1 MEPRILGTDEH
12 GHADPTRGPRTESG
26 PSPAKPT
33 GWRRMTPGLYAG
45 QQSAN
50 AWDGLPP
57 GVTHWELLT
66 ALDRAAAALPIPRP
80 EIDTLRILWTWTRA
94 EDWRRDSRPLVW
106 PSNDLLM
113 DVLGLTLSG
122 LRRRLRGL
130 AERGLIGFRDS
141 PNGRRYGHRD
151 NAGRIVLETTYGI
164 DLSPAAALY
173 DVALDAAEAHAGDR
187 RERASL
193 KRRRTRA
200 RRALLQVLETARDHG
215 HARTLDAPR
224 LARAGELALMTLPTA
239 ALPALAEAVESLEA
253 LVAAAEARLAEALG
267 VDAAGKED
275 RDAESTA
282 SSVKNEPLGS
292 TGGALIQDTTE
303 HPLPNGR
310 YCNEARQRDRSAV
323 QGPAG
328 SEKSDSRKGGLRK
341 MEAPKPKGSGDRA
354 AEKPPSPGSASG
366 NARSGRHS
374 ATYDHGLAYTPLKNV
389 LAVLPSDIR
398 DWLPP
403 GQRPSWANLVD
414 LMHMHLGPL
423 GVSSQAW
430 TMACTELGR
439 YGAAVAVAIVAAK
452 RDGIDKPDRYLRSMA
467 YRAQQ
472 GELRLHQSVWG
483 ILQARREARA
493 RTGREGRADGRG

>member
-12 GHADPTRGPRTESG
+12 GPG
-26 PSPAKPT
+26 KPT
-33 GWRRMTPGLYAG
+33 GFRRMTPGLYAG

-66 ALDRAAAALPIPRP
+66 ALDRAAPALALPRP
-80 EIDTLRILWTWTRA
+80 EIDTLRILWTWSRA

-106 PSNDLLM
+106 PSNELLM

-122 LRRRLRGL
+122 LRRRLKSL

-141 PNGRRYGHRD
+141 PNGRRYGRRD
-151 NAGRIVLETTYGI
+151 TAGRIVLEASYGI

-173 DVALDAAEAHAGDR
+173 DVAHDAAEAHAGDR

-215 HARTLDAPR
+215 HTRTLDAPR

-239 ALPALAEAVESLEA
+239 ALPVLAEAVASLEA
-253 LVAAAEARLAEALG
+253 MVAAAEARLAEALG
-267 VDAAGKED
+267 VEPAGKED
-275 RDAESTA
+275 RDGESTA
-282 SSVKNEPLGS
+282 SSVENEPLGS
-292 TGGALIQDTTE
+292 TGGALIQNTTE
-303 HPLPNGR
+303 IPLPTGR
-310 YCNEARQRDRSAV
+310 YRNEARQRDRSAV
-323 QGPAG
+323 SGGAG
-328 SEKSDSRKGGLRK
+328 SGNSDSRTGGLRK
-341 MEAPKPKGSGDRA
+341 MAPPKPGGSGNGA
-354 AEKPPSPGSASG
+354 AEKPSRPRPGSRNG
-366 NARSGRHS
+366 RSGTHS

-389 LAVLPSDIR
+389 LAILPSDIR

-423 GVSSQAW
+423 GVSNQAW
-430 TMACTELGR
+430 VMVSTELGR
-439 YGAAVAVAIVAAK
+439 YGAAVALAIVAAK

-467 YRAQQ
+467 YRAQA

-483 ILQARREARA
+483 ILQTRREDRA
-493 RTGREGRADGRG
+493 RTGREGR